1 MFRMAALGALVCGLA
16 LLSSPASAAEK
27 EDVELLQVFQ
37 AEEAAISAKRGKWAQ
52 TLEVTQCNRIA
63 GYAKCDFMHED
74 YPIQIFFMRHHNGW
88 VSGTGEGEYRI
99 LWVLRVAAVAALV
112 LGVFLLSLFVLTT
125 GGRRFKAAG
134 CVISDEG
141 THVSVSNKSNPIK
154 PIAIFRRGSLTTTS
168 WNVLRKRH
176 VSFGETSPIR
186 QLVDAALKRGDV
198 RLITDFEPEVEPAV
212 VGWSRLSNMRFKL
225 WKMRH
230 KDLFAESEQKVE
242 ARLQAAV
249 KSGRAAM
256 NKRYG
261 KFGESDLCLDA
272 KLGIF
277 SFIGISKKEVVAY
290 QTDPSVDVRMPHG
303 AVTTRTEGGR
313 SVLDTPQGPVDV
325 GTLFH
330 QFEAMQR
337 IVQLNRSA

>member
-134 CVISDEG
+134 YVML
-141 THVSVSNKSNPIK
+141 
-154 PIAIFRRGSLTTTS
+154 FTTLPAAQLS
-168 WNVLRKRH
+168 AADVLELYRYRWQVELAFKRLK
-176 VSFGETSPIR
+176 
-186 QLVDAALKRGDV
+186 QLLRIGQ
-198 RLITDFEPEVEPAV
+198 LP
-212 VGWSRLSNMRFKL
+212 
-225 WKMRH
+225 H
-230 KDLFAESEQKVE
+230 KD
-242 ARLQAAV
+242 
-249 KSGRAAM
+249 RAAAT
-256 NKRYG
+256 G
-261 KFGESDLCLDA
+261 WIQA
-272 KLGIF
+272 KLVVALLLETLFRSARIF
-277 SFIGISKKEVVAY
+277 SPWGYELQPGKA
-290 QTDPSVDVRMPHG
+290 R
-303 AVTTRTEGGR
+303 
-313 SVLDTPQGPVDV
+313 
-325 GTLFH
+325 
-330 QFEAMQR
+330 
-337 IVQLNRSA
+337 